1 MLTTAIKGI
10 SSLRPVGGMPGILAM
25 CQCHVEVHKSPFGPR
40 NNSQPVQGC
49 VMGAFEDE
57 FVDHAINA
65 HRSTYQLSFNIL
77 GIRVNKMVCVKS
89 RERLSPYAAGE
100 LYTSATYRNSSY
112 VAKEHTVGTWLTY
125 GSCTIVAI
133 VCGTD
138 RFSNS
143 Q

>member
-1 MLTTAIKGI
+1 
-10 SSLRPVGGMPGILAM
+10 
-25 CQCHVEVHKSPFGPR
+25 
-40 NNSQPVQGC
+40 
-49 VMGAFEDE
+49 MGALENE
-57 FVDHAINA
+57 LVDHAINA

-77 GIRVNKMVCVKS
+77 GVRVNKMVCVKG

-100 LYTSATYRNSSY
+100 LYTSATHRNSSY

-143 Q
+143 QYVCSSQIASRSNHGPFMRGFKNDKFRVCDTDSML